1 MGWDLDLGFD
11 VDWSIW
17 ARPCLIES
25 LFSPLKRHQLFSNM
39 SKNEFYIKVISRE
52 SKRDVVK
59 LVQVSN
65 FKNDEEHF
73 FNNLMFN
80 QICLRSHISL
90 LYSPCNSYLSSI
102 SDHRIKSCLHVAISH
117 HNMTVI
123 HHQYPIYK
131 EGNGKQK
138 IKETEHQ

>member
-1 MGWDLDLGFD
+1 MGFRTWVRCRLIHLDQTLLDRVTFL
-11 VDWSIW
+11 SIEKTS
-17 ARPCLIES
+17 IV
-25 LFSPLKRHQLFSNM
+25 FKYD
-39 SKNEFYIKVISRE
+39 EFYIKVISRE
-52 SKRDVVK
+52 SKN
-59 LVQVSN
+59 L
-65 FKNDEEHF
+65 FKFQFLINDEERF
-73 FNNLMFN
+73 FSNLVFN
-80 QICLRSHISL
+80 QIFLRSHISL

>member
-1 MGWDLDLGFD
+1 MGFRTWVRCRLIHLEQALLDRVTFL
-11 VDWSIW
+11 SIEKTSIVFKYVEK
-17 ARPCLIES
+17 RILYQSDFQRVKILLKFQFLI
-25 LFSPLKRHQLFSNM
+25 
-39 SKNEFYIKVISRE
+39 
-52 SKRDVVK
+52 
-59 LVQVSN
+59 
-65 FKNDEEHF
+65 NDEERF
-73 FNNLMFN
+73 FSNLMFN
-80 QICLRSHISL
+80 QIFLRSHISL

>member
-1 MGWDLDLGFD
+1 MGFRPWVRCRLIHLDQTLLDRVTF
-11 VDWSIW
+11 
-17 ARPCLIES
+17 L
-25 LFSPLKRHQLFSNM
+25 SPLKRHQLFSNM
-39 SKNEFYIKVISRE
+39 SKNEFYIR
-52 SKRDVVK
+52 VK
-59 LVQVSN
+59 ILLKFQ
-65 FKNDEEHF
+65 FLINDEERF
-73 FNNLMFN
+73 FSNLVFN
-80 QICLRSHISL
+80 QIFLRSHISL

-131 EGNGKQK
+131 EGTGKQK

>member
-1 MGWDLDLGFD
+1 MGFGPWVRCRLIHLEQALLDRVTFL
-11 VDWSIW
+11 SIEKTSIVFKYVEK
-17 ARPCLIES
+17 RILYQSDFQRVKILLKFQFLI
-25 LFSPLKRHQLFSNM
+25 
-39 SKNEFYIKVISRE
+39 
-52 SKRDVVK
+52 
-59 LVQVSN
+59 
-65 FKNDEEHF
+65 NDEERF
-73 FNNLMFN
+73 FSNLVFN
-80 QICLRSHISL
+80 QIFLRSHISL

>member
-1 MGWDLDLGFD
+1 MGFRPWVRCRLIHLDQTLLDRVTFL
-11 VDWSIW
+11 SIEKTS
-17 ARPCLIES
+17 IV
-25 LFSPLKRHQLFSNM
+25 FKYD
-39 SKNEFYIKVISRE
+39 EFYIKVISRE
-52 SKRDVVK
+52 SKN
-59 LVQVSN
+59 L
-65 FKNDEEHF
+65 FKFQFLINDEERF
-73 FNNLMFN
+73 FSNLVFN
-80 QICLRSHISL
+80 QIFLRSHISL

>member
-1 MGWDLDLGFD
+1 MGFRTWVRCRLIHLDQTLLDRVTFL
-11 VDWSIW
+11 SIEKTSIVFKYVEK
-17 ARPCLIES
+17 RILYQSDFQRVKILLKFQFLI
-25 LFSPLKRHQLFSNM
+25 
-39 SKNEFYIKVISRE
+39 
-52 SKRDVVK
+52 
-59 LVQVSN
+59 
-65 FKNDEEHF
+65 NDEERF
-73 FNNLMFN
+73 FSNLMFN
-80 QICLRSHISL
+80 QIFLRSHISL

>member
-1 MGWDLDLGFD
+1 MGFRPWVRCRLIHLDQTLLDRVTFL
-11 VDWSIW
+11 SIEKTSIVFKYVEK
-17 ARPCLIES
+17 RILYQSDFQRVKILLKFQFLI
-25 LFSPLKRHQLFSNM
+25 
-39 SKNEFYIKVISRE
+39 
-52 SKRDVVK
+52 
-59 LVQVSN
+59 
-65 FKNDEEHF
+65 NDEERF
-73 FNNLMFN
+73 FSNLMFN
-80 QICLRSHISL
+80 QIFLRSHISL

>member
-1 MGWDLDLGFD
+1 MGWDLGLGFD

-17 ARPCLIES
+17 TRPCLIES

-52 SKRDVVK
+52 SKN
-59 LVQVSN
+59 L
-65 FKNDEEHF
+65 FKFQFLINDEERF
-73 FNNLMFN
+73 FSNLMFN
-80 QICLRSHISL
+80 QIFLRSHISL

>member
-1 MGWDLDLGFD
+1 
-11 VDWSIW
+11 
-17 ARPCLIES
+17 
-25 LFSPLKRHQLFSNM
+25 
-39 SKNEFYIKVISRE
+39 
-52 SKRDVVK
+52 
-59 LVQVSN
+59 
-65 FKNDEEHF
+65 
-73 FNNLMFN
+73 MFN
-80 QICLRSHISL
+80 QIFLRSHISL